1 MQLYRAFRLRPLHL
15 FSRYENSYKVSHVSH
30 IKSIWHEKQGLNIQ
44 RKRILQT
51 RQQFMAEVMSQP
63 QPAGQVIMM
72 SSPAPGRHSIELD
85 EIQRR
90 HMADRDPR
98 VRGVC

>member
-1 MQLYRAFRLRPLHL
+1 MQLYRAFRPRPLHL
-15 FSRYENSYKVSHVSH
+15 FSRYENSYKISHVPL
-30 IKSIWHEKQGLNIQ
+30 IKNIWHEKHELNLQ

-90 HMADRDPR
+90 HIADREPQL
-98 VRGVC
+98 RGVC